1 MLVTPMRIGAGIR
14 VRNVRNAQY
23 MIYWCYEREG
33 GRSVKHEKYLGRMDD
48 PEARATA
55 AQEMLHYLFRCRRE
69 LDDRIAA
76 VAEDLQGTAAALGEG
91 VEPLVSG
98 E

>member
-1 MLVTPMRIGAGIR
+1 MRVGCGIR
-14 VRNVRNAQY
+14 VRKVGNAQY
-23 MIYWCYEREG
+23 MIYWYYEREW
-33 GRSVKHEKYLGRMDD
+33 GRSVKHEKFLGRIDD
-48 PEARATA
+48 PAARAEGV
-55 AQEMLHYLFRCRRE
+55 QEMLQYLLRCRRE

-91 VEPLVSG
+91 VEPLVPG